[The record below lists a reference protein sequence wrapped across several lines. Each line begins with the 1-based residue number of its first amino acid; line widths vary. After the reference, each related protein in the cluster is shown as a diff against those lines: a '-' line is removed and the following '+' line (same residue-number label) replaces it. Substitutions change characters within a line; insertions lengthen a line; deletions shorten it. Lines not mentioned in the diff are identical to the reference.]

1 MNLTADLF
9 PAGWKWIA
17 WTLCGAI
24 VVHAA
29 WRAPWRWLATDG
41 RLHVF
46 LGSVV
51 ALLIL
56 WSISTGIRPGLGFH
70 LLGATACVLMFG
82 PQLALG
88 AMTLVM
94 IGASAF
100 GSLEWWSLPLNVLV
114 MGVVPIQV
122 SLWILRG
129 VERRLPPHLFVYIFV
144 VAFFG
149 GAVAMIG
156 TGMVASLALVAAGA
170 YSIDYLLGEY
180 LPWFILMAWAEAFT
194 TGAAITLAVVYRPSW
209 VATFDDARY
218 LRHR

>member
-9 PAGWKWIA
+9 GAGWKWVA

-24 VVHAA
+24 LVHAA
-29 WRAPWRWLATDG
+29 RRAPWRWLATEG

-51 ALLIL
+51 VLLVL
-56 WSISTGIRPGLGFH
+56 WSIRTGIHPGLGFH
-70 LLGATACVLMFG
+70 LLGATACTLLFG

-94 IGASAF
+94 LGAAAS
-100 GSLEWWSLPLNVLV
+100 GSLEWWSLPLNVLA
-114 MGVVPIQV
+114 MGVVPIQL
-122 SLWILRG
+122 SLWTLRA
-129 VERRLPPHLFVYIFV
+129 VERWLPPHLFVYIFV

-149 GAVAMIG
+149 GALAMIG
-156 TGMVASLALVAAGA
+156 TGVAASLALAAAGA
-170 YSIDYLLGEY
+170 YSIDYLLSDY

-194 TGAAITLAVVYRPSW
+194 TGAAITLAVVYRPGW

-218 LRHR
+218 LRDR